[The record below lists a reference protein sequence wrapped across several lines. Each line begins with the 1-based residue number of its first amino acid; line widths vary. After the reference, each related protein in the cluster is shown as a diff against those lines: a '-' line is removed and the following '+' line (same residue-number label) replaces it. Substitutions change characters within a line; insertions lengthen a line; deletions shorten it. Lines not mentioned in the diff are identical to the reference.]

1 VNVLEAARS
10 ATKPVWLTVECTGCG
25 KRSRVEAPVL
35 DVRTPRVSA
44 IELLLREGL
53 DRPATAKEVPS
64 PRMPANVAAL
74 KAMGWEKM
82 QVLLA
87 ATYVD
92 ETAAVQRYCG
102 EALLREKLAALSEGE
117 RRALRQVLAA
127 APV

>member
-1 VNVLEAARS
+1 VNVLEAAGS

-25 KRSRVEAPVL
+25 KRSRVEAPVP
-35 DVRTPRVSA
+35 DVRTRVSA

-74 KAMGWEKM
+74 KAMGWEEM
-82 QVLLA
+82 QVPLA

-92 ETAAVQRYCG
+92 ETAAVQRCGG

-117 RRALRQVLAA
+117 RRALRQALAA